1 MFIDHLDA
9 RSVLILVDPAA
20 CIKPA
25 ALFVEASDAFPEARE
40 AYWDTGRMVQMGVL
54 YDNGG

>member
-25 ALFVEASDAFPEARE
+25 ALFVEESDAFLEDRE
-40 AYWDTGRMVQMGVL
+40 TYWETGRMVQMEVL
-54 YDNGG
+54 YDNG

>member
-1 MFIDHLDA
+1 VFIDHLDA

-20 CIKPA
+20 CIQPA
-25 ALFVEASDAFPEARE
+25 ALFVEASEAFLEDRE
-40 AYWDTGRMVQMGVL
+40 TYWDTGRMVQMGVS